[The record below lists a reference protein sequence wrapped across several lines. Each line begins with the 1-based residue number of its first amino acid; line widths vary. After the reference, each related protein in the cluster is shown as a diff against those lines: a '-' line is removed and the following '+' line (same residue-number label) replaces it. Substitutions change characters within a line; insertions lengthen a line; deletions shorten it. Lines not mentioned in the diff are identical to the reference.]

1 MISSKGRSMKKH
13 KSYTIA
19 ACSMMLL
26 AAVTG
31 VIIAQSARLSNE
43 QLAAQFANP
52 SVEFRGAPFWAWD
65 GDLKEQEL
73 DRQVQIFKEMGFGG
87 FFMHSR
93 NGLQTE
99 YLGDEW
105 FRLTNTTADTAKRIG
120 IQPWLY
126 DEDNWPSGTAGGYV
140 VRAHPDYVAKTLVMR
155 GVPAAEF
162 QWDNGL
168 LAAFACDVKD
178 YAFTQCN
185 RLTAQS
191 PESARA
197 GKTIL
202 TFKVEGQ
209 GTDVDRLRRDV
220 TESWMELTHEAY
232 KKRAGS
238 RIGTTI
244 PGIFTDEPTVPLIVQ
259 AGRGGR
265 GGGAGAPAAQ
275 GATAAP
281 VPALQGSTAWT
292 EAFAATFQ
300 KRWGYDLVDRLPEL
314 FLYKNGETVS
324 PVKWNYM
331 EVVTQMFLE
340 NWAKPIYDWC
350 EKNKMIFTG
359 HVVEETSFT
368 GQLAHWGSHLRF
380 YEYEQLP
387 GIDTL
392 SGHTRMYW
400 IAKQVA
406 SAGHQLGRKR
416 LLDEQ
421 LGTFGWGISF
431 ETMKQQGDW
440 EVLYGINLRTPHLSW
455 YTMEGSAKRD
465 FPASINYQSS
475 WYKDYKSVEDYFA
488 RMATLLYQGEPARDV
503 MIVYPIESVAAQI
516 GLGWA
521 NGQTGAAPYVRDLES
536 AYEQV
541 FHWLNGAHIDFEY
554 GDEEMMSRMASV
566 GKDAM
571 GPIFRFGQAAYRS
584 VVVPKLVTI
593 RSSTLKLLNDFQ
605 SAGGK
610 VVFVGE
616 PPAYVDAVKST
627 AAAELAAK
635 STRVNWDGDALA
647 GAVRDSVR
655 YPVEVLDDAGKN
667 MSDVF
672 IGLRADGD
680 RKVLGTISQNGEK
693 ELNGLRIRI
702 KSAGSVSEWD
712 SRTGERFS
720 IPSKPANGW
729 TEWQAD
735 FPQYGSHMY
744 VLTAAPIRGLSPKP
758 VYTEV
763 SRVQV
768 TGPFEYEL
776 KDRNMYLLERP
787 RYKIGDG
794 EWQPET
800 AITGIGQAVIAAS
813 GAQTTGGRGGQPWR
827 EKKWGAP
834 AVPLARLT
842 MAFNIDVETV
852 PQGAVQLAMERPENF
867 TVTLNGQALPASS
880 VNGWWVD
887 TSFQTLPIP
896 NGLLKQ
902 GANELL
908 VSTNYR
914 KDINTEAMYLVG
926 NFGVRVDGTKRTI
939 TTLPAKLNLGTI
951 TDQGLPF
958 YRGELVYRIPVQA
971 KASAGQ
977 RVFIETPKFA
987 AACVRVTSAKG
998 ATQVLG
1004 WKPYRADITGE
1015 TGTVAVSTMLTGQ
1028 NAFGSSGGGRGGF
1041 GGAPPA
1047 GAAPGAAGGAARGAA
1062 AGGGQT
1068 PPAGMPGAPG
1078 GQGRGGAAQPPGV
1091 PNFAP
1096 AGLLEAPVITV
1107 MQAAGT
1113 K

>member
-1 MISSKGRSMKKH
+1 MKKRR
-13 KSYTIA
+13 SYVIA
-19 ACSMMLL
+19 ACMIACVAVVAGILV
-26 AAVTG
+26 AA
-31 VIIAQSARLSNE
+31 SARLSNE

-52 SVEFRGAPFWAWD
+52 GIEFRGAPFWAWD

-93 NGLQTE
+93 SGLQTE

-105 FRLTNTTADTAKRIG
+105 FRVTNTTADTAKRLG
-120 IQPWLY
+120 IEPWLY

-140 VRAHPDYVAKTLVMR
+140 LRAHPDYVAKALVMR

-178 YAFTQCN
+178 NTFTQCE
-185 RLTAQS
+185 RLNAQS
-191 PESARA
+191 PDSARA
-197 GKTIL
+197 GRMVL
-202 TFKVEGQ
+202 TFKVEAQ

-220 TESWMELTHEAY
+220 TEYWMELTHEAY
-232 KKRAGS
+232 RKRAGS
-238 RIGTTI
+238 RIGTSI

-259 AGRGGR
+259 SGRGGR
-265 GGGAGAPAAQ
+265 GGFGPQAAPAAP
-275 GATAAP
+275 A
-281 VPALQGSTAWT
+281 PALQGSTAWT
-292 EAFAATFQ
+292 EAFAAAFQ

-324 PVKWNYM
+324 PVKWHYM
-331 EVVTQMFLE
+331 EVVTSMFLE

-380 YEYEQLP
+380 YEYQQLP

-392 SGHTRMYW
+392 ANQTRMYW

-416 LLDEQ
+416 LLDEH
-421 LGTFGWGISF
+421 LGTFGWGINF

-440 EVLYGINLRTPHLSW
+440 QVLSGINLRTPHLSW

-465 FPASINYQSS
+465 FPASISFQSS
-475 WYKDYKSVEDYFA
+475 WYKEYKSVEDYFA
-488 RMATLLYQGEPARDV
+488 RMATLLYQGEPVRDV

-521 NGQTGAAPYVRDLES
+521 NGQTGAAPHVRDLES

-541 FHWLNGAHIDFEY
+541 FHWLNGSHVDFEY

-566 GKDAM
+566 GKDTR
-571 GPIFRFGQAAYRS
+571 GPLFRFGQAVYRT
-584 VVVPKLVTI
+584 VVVPKLVTM
-593 RSSTLKLLNDFQ
+593 RSSTLRLLSQFQ

-616 PPAYVDAVKST
+616 PPAYVDAVKSG
-627 AAAELAAK
+627 AVADLAAK
-635 STRVNWDGDALA
+635 STHVGWNGDALV
-647 GAVRDSVR
+647 GAVKDSMR
-655 YPVEVLDDAGKN
+655 YPVEVTDASGKN
-667 MSDVF
+667 VADVF
-672 IGLRADGD
+672 VGLRVDGD
-680 RKVLGTISQNGEK
+680 RKVLGAISQNGEK
-693 ELNGLRIRI
+693 ELNGLRLRI
-702 KSAGSVSEWD
+702 KSAGTVSEWD
-712 SRTGERFS
+712 SRTGERFLVA
-720 IPSKPANGW
+720 SKTSDGW

-735 FPQYGSHMY
+735 FPPYGSHMY

-758 VYTEV
+758 TYSEV

-768 TGPFEYEL
+768 AGPFDYEL

-794 EWQPET
+794 AWQPET

-813 GAQTTGGRGGQPWR
+813 GAQSSGGRGMSQPWR
-827 EKKWGAP
+827 DKKWGAP
-834 AVPLARLT
+834 AVPLGKLT
-842 MAFNIDVETV
+842 MSFNIEVETV
-852 PQGAVQLAMERPENF
+852 PQGALQLAMERPENF
-867 TVTLNGQALPASS
+867 TVTLNGQVLPASG

-887 TSFQTLPIP
+887 PAFQTLPIP
-896 NGLLKQ
+896 AGLLKQ

-908 VSTNYR
+908 VTTEYR
-914 KDINTEAMYLVG
+914 KDINTEALYLVG

-939 TTLPAKLNLGTI
+939 TTLPARLNVGTI
-951 TDQGLPF
+951 VNQGLPF
-958 YRGELVYRIPVQA
+958 YRGELVYKIPVPV
-971 KASAGQ
+971 KAGAGQ
-977 RVFIETPKFA
+977 RLFIETSRFG
-987 AACVRVTSAKG
+987 AACVRVTTSKG

-1004 WKPYRADITGE
+1004 WKPYAADITGE
-1015 TGTVAVSTMLTGQ
+1015 TGILAVSTMLTGQ
-1028 NAFGSSGGGRGGF
+1028 NAFGSAGGGRGGF
-1041 GGAPPA
+1041 MMAPPA
-1047 GAAPGAAGGAARGAA
+1047 TGPTGATAGAGRGAAPGG
-1062 AGGGQT
+1062 T
-1068 PPAGMPGAPG
+1068 PTSPAGAPG
-1078 GQGRGGAAQPPGV
+1078 GQGRGGAVQTTPGV

-1096 AGLLEAPVITV
+1096 AGLLEAPVVKIMAVTI
-1107 MQAAGT
+1107 Q
-1113 K
+1113 